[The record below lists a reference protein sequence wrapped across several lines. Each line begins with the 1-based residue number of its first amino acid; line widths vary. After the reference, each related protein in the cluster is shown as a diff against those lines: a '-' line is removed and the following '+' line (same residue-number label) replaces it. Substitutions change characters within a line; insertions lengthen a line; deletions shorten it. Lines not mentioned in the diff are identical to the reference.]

1 MIIVFDWIVE
11 ILLKGR
17 RVIGFIVVEINSI
30 NNLVR
35 VNDLNLVIIL
45 IIFFYFFSIKDK
57 MEELQLFRGDTVLL
71 RGKRKK
77 ETVCIVLSND
87 EATSNDKIGMNRV
100 VRQNLRVRLGDIVR

>member
-1 MIIVFDWIVE
+1 M
-11 ILLKGR
+11 
-17 RVIGFIVVEINSI
+17 
-30 NNLVR
+30 R